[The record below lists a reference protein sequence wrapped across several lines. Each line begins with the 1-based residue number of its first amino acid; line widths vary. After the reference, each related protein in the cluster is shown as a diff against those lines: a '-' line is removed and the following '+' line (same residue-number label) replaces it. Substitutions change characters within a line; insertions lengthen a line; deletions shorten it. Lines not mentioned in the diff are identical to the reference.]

1 MWIVG
6 NSMMESKG
14 QALCWK
20 AGHRL
25 IISWVEEAKLVQTW
39 AVRNGSSRLLPGAAV
54 SRNRGRAV

>member
-1 MWIVG
+1 MWVAG

-25 IISWVEEAKLVQTW
+25 IITWVEVKLVQIR
-39 AVRNGSSRLLPGAAV
+39 AVRNGSRGCCLELLLA
-54 SRNRGRAV
+54 